1 MINPLIRV
9 MIDRLAHPVWEFF
22 KSLRS
27 RLVSPPQPEFIHLIE
42 PTPVRT
48 AVNGKRDH
56 TAQKRAINRQSRPRS
71 H

>member
-9 MIDRLAHPVWEFF
+9 IIDRLAHPVWEFF

-27 RLVSPPQPEFIHLIE
+27 RLVSPPHPEFIHLID
-42 PTPVRT
+42 PAQVRP

-56 TAQKRAINRQSRPRS
+56 TAQQRTIIRQSRPRS